1 MTNKISYYLI
11 GFLIFNILWY
21 LIAII
26 YHSNA
31 LLNPIEVYEKMIF
44 DFDFSIFNH
53 LLVSLYRVAIALGI
67 SMVLSI
73 VLTILMSEF
82 KVVEKILNPIIYLMY
97 PIPKTALLPVL
108 MAILGLGDL
117 SKILLLILII
127 IFQTIIYLQT
137 GFKSIDKTYINTLIS
152 LGASRWQMIR
162 YVKLPAVFSV
172 IIASLKI
179 SLASAFAILFLI
191 ETYGTMEGLGYYI
204 QDAWSRMD
212 YLDMYFGIAF
222 SGTICLVLFIVVD
235 IIENKLK
242 KKGY

>member
-1 MTNKISYYLI
+1 MNNKISYYFI
-11 GFLIFNILWY
+11 GFLIFNVLWY
-21 LIAII
+21 LAAII
-26 YHSNA
+26 FHSNA
-31 LLNPIEVYEKMIF
+31 LLNPIDVYEKIIF
-44 DFDFSIFNH
+44 NFDFSIFKH

-67 SMVLSI
+67 SMLLSI
-73 VLTILMSEF
+73 ILTLLMSEF
-82 KVVEKILNPIIYLMY
+82 KIVEKILNPIIYLMY

-137 GFKSIDKTYINTLIS
+137 AFNGINKTYVNTLLS
-152 LGASRWQMIR
+152 LGASRWQMIKF
-162 YVKLPAVFSV
+162 VKLPAVFSV

-179 SLASAFAILFLI
+179 SLASSFAILFLI

-222 SGTICLVLFIVVD
+222 SGLICLALFMVVD